1 MNGNDKSDSREQP
14 ARNPHQRKVF
24 ATMRPDPWSEAE
36 SFAPM
41 TPPPA
46 APATPSHNPPRKPAA
61 ANSTL
66 QPPGLV
72 SPATAQFPLPNQK
85 AEPPNSPPG
94 PAAKNPA
101 SPSLPSA
108 RDTGTPNSSNPH
120 SDTLAYAASISA
132 DPEDRAENHAASSER
147 PSSADSG
154 NTGSRPPGLD
164 SSAPVHARSAIS
176 SWVGQAGSLQIRKC
190 LVGGEISGVQQRV
203 LTEQSPDAQ
212 SGHRS
217 EYAIQN
223 RLGKGGMG
231 NVYRAQQTSLNR
243 PLAVKALHSDLSNPQ
258 TVQRMFVAEAL
269 ITAGLV
275 HPNIV
280 PLHDLAMDEHGRLFY
295 SMKLVSGPN
304 WQKVMPERTLEQ
316 NLDILLRVCDAVAYA
331 HSRGVINRDL
341 KPENVVVG
349 EYGEVIVLDWGIA
362 VNRPQFANPG
372 QALTLPSGFT
382 AVDLGPAGTPAYMAP
397 EFTLQSTDRVCPQ
410 SDVYLLGAMLFE
422 LLEGQPPHLLKE
434 LSHITDPETLGSAV
448 FDAACRNH
456 IETDVRYSGELM
468 QIALKAME
476 THPEDR
482 YRTVTDF
489 QDAIRQYRITGRA
502 EELLME
508 AKLKHLDRYD
518 EYQQSVALFAN
529 AIQNWPDNPRAAAG
543 DAEARE
549 AFASLALKR
558 GDFDLG
564 LEVVASRREP
574 QLVALRK
581 KLGRNLLQRKIIRG
595 TWLLFGG
602 LAAIFIA
609 LSVIYG
615 LDARTQRAAADESRL
630 ALKDLSE
637 KKKKLQESADSL
649 EESAASLATA
659 NSELEQKQ
667 LQSEAKY
674 KDSEAKYKDL
684 QIQQDGL
691 RVENEKLT
699 TDANKQKRIADEA
712 AEKARLAKSDT
723 EKALAQASAA
733 NQAAEAALKKAN
745 QQAVA
750 IGKQKIESLQELR
763 EWQSIVDV
771 ATTILDE
778 LSNNPEFSDAERKTI
793 QSQLNEARRRASR
806 PTGNLRREIPAAADS
821 VTLAAISDNQQ
832 IVASIVTDAR
842 NGRRLRLI
850 HSDFLTAEQ
859 PQQQIQ
865 FLNLP
870 AQTQSG
876 QLAVSP
882 TGRFICLLTD
892 NGALLWSRSNSG
904 VYSEIGLPDLQ
915 PSEAKFK
922 LGFCS
927 FNANENCLFLVGGDK
942 RSSIRILDLQSS
954 EPKSLLQPS
963 QTLFRSPE
971 DSHICTEFV
980 VAQDGNGILHFSK
993 HESRSDSK
1001 CRFFPIEWKEGVP
1014 TLPENAD
1021 SVPAFEV
1028 ANLPGLP
1035 LANSDI
1041 SLLQLTPKGNLLIGL
1056 ENRNRDRNVLGIL
1069 AAVPRTAQSGTGF
1082 PFAVLDGDPAIRW
1095 FQSREPQLP
1104 AMIRV
1109 SEDERTIVAAHN
1121 RKRDNLEVWDASGTT
1136 IVQAVIKGIE
1146 SQATGTN
1153 NAGSVGTL
1161 LAGQSLQIRAL
1172 GIPDDESSNFFTL
1185 DDKSLCRWNLNT
1197 WHELTDSASKVV
1209 KSFQQQKPPAAP
1221 NAGRLP
1227 PGIRRSPLSAALPN
1241 HRINSLGDAILTKF
1255 PLQPQDAAA
1264 SGQQEI
1270 SARPATRLYSAE
1282 FNADGSR
1289 VLVGTG
1295 ELDARV
1301 LDAATLKPL
1310 ENISNRPDPLAGD
1323 AQTGG
1328 ARNEFQEGHKSN
1340 IVSLKFLP
1348 PNGDLLLTS
1357 ENLGVIS
1364 VWDTLADADGIGR
1377 EESRLLTNLGTG
1389 AFTVSADGSL
1399 VLAGGATLEPVE
1411 NSEPR
1416 LLYEALLWNTAD
1428 LRTSVAPAPARRLQ
1442 VDQPQMIERFRKLGI
1457 EPAFQITSTAISRD
1471 NKFGAAGGRRGEL
1484 VIWSLA
1490 DGSVHAVARAHNGDQ
1505 VAAAVFQADGLL
1517 ITAGYD
1523 GRVIR
1528 WTVDEATATLN
1539 GQTLYTGQQILQME
1553 ASADLSRLA
1562 IADLSPLRETVPG
1575 KQAGPRVGRPS
1586 VLQIRVLDA
1595 DGTVL
1600 KTIRETRVLP
1610 GTSDI
1615 RIPFETGL
1623 AWSPDGSRLLL
1634 VQEGKL
1640 SVVNAAD
1647 WSAERTLAVTGS
1659 AAGSARKPIRA
1670 AFSPATADGSLV
1682 ATLGERQAHL
1692 WDLAKS
1698 THLAE
1703 FRTHHSARLTA
1714 SWSSDGKLML
1724 TASDAVRLFNSAD
1737 DSPNRGV
1744 TLQRIA
1750 AEINSTPLEVARFS
1764 PAPDDLRYISINQA
1778 GEAEIQSCSA
1788 AGNVSGVSVKFPAPT
1803 KSELPGWAS
1812 DLNLNRFLSSA
1823 RWSHD
1828 GQLVVLIRNGILSC
1842 WKTAGDQTSAAPLEL
1857 PTGIDGRFNDAVFSP
1872 DAQVL
1877 AAAGLANVE
1886 SEGQVRPIVSFWK
1899 RTADGV
1905 FKPAALLVDA
1915 DGRHSTGNA
1924 TGLLGGIIALAL
1936 DLPGDRILTG
1946 GAGGEIHQ
1954 WTITVPDPP
1963 ADPQAELPR
1972 AVWAFEKKKSD
1983 DNSPHTA
1990 PLITLQFAPDGR
2002 LLSADRDGNLF
2013 IWPAD

>member
-1 MNGNDKSDSREQP
+1 
-14 ARNPHQRKVF
+14 
-24 ATMRPDPWSEAE
+24 
-36 SFAPM
+36 
-41 TPPPA
+41 
-46 APATPSHNPPRKPAA
+46 
-61 ANSTL
+61 
-66 QPPGLV
+66 
-72 SPATAQFPLPNQK
+72 
-85 AEPPNSPPG
+85 
-94 PAAKNPA
+94 
-101 SPSLPSA
+101 
-108 RDTGTPNSSNPH
+108 
-120 SDTLAYAASISA
+120 
-132 DPEDRAENHAASSER
+132 
-147 PSSADSG
+147 
-154 NTGSRPPGLD
+154 LD
-164 SSAPVHARSAIS
+164 SSVPVHARSAIS

-190 LVGGEISGVQQRV
+190 LVGGEISGVQQQV
-203 LTEQSPDAQ
+203 LTEQSPDSQ

-243 PLAVKALHSDLSNPQ
+243 PLAIKALRSDLSKPQ
-258 TVQRMFVAEAL
+258 IVQRMFVAEAL
-269 ITAGLV
+269 INAGLV

-397 EFTLQSTDRVCPQ
+397 EFTLRSTDRVCPQ

-422 LLEGQPPHLLKE
+422 VLEGRPPHLLKE
-434 LSHITDPETLGSAV
+434 LSHITAPETLGSAV
-448 FDAACRNH
+448 FDAACRNQ

-482 YRTVTDF
+482 YRTVADF
-489 QDAIRQYRITGRA
+489 QEAIRQYRITGRA

-564 LEVVASRREP
+564 LEVVANRREP
-574 QLVALRK
+574 KLTALRT
-581 KLGRNLLQRKIIRG
+581 KLARNLLQRKIIRG

-602 LAAIFIA
+602 LAALFIA
-609 LSVIYG
+609 VSIIFG
-615 LDARTQRAAADESRL
+615 LDANTQRAAAKESEQRVTAL
-630 ALKDLSE
+630 SLKEQELKESNSQFELRNKQLDADAKTLKDTNRDLDDKRKAAETKYLELQVQQDALKATNNMLS
-637 KKKKLQESADSL
+637 AV
-649 EESAASLATA
+649 A
-659 NSELEQKQ
+659 
-667 LQSEAKY
+667 EA
-674 KDSEAKYKDL
+674 
-684 QIQQDGL
+684 
-691 RVENEKLT
+691 
-699 TDANKQKRIADEA
+699 QKRIANEAAASAKSAMQDADEA
-712 AEKARLAKSDT
+712 RDQAKIARD
-723 EKALAQASAA
+723 AA
-733 NQAAEAALKKAN
+733 DEALKKAN
-745 QQAVA
+745 QQEVA
-750 IGKQKIESLQELR
+750 IAKQKLESLQELR

-778 LSNNPEFSDAERKTI
+778 LSDNPEFTEADRKNI

-806 PTGNLRREIPAAADS
+806 PTGNLRREIPVASDS
-821 VTLAAISDNQQ
+821 VVIAAISDDQQ
-832 IVASIVTDAR
+832 IVASVVTDAR

-859 PQQQIQ
+859 PQQTIQ

-870 AQTQSG
+870 AETRTG

-882 TGRFICLLTD
+882 TGRFICLLTN
-892 NGALLWSRSNSG
+892 NGALLWSRSDSG
-904 VYSEIGLPDLQ
+904 VFSEIGLPDLQ
-915 PSEAKFK
+915 PSEAKFN

-927 FNANENCLFLVGGDK
+927 FTTNERYLFLVGGDK
-942 RSSIRILDLQSS
+942 RSSVRILDLHST

-963 QTLFRSPE
+963 QTLFRSLD

-980 VAQDGNGILHFSK
+980 VSQDGSGILHFSK
-993 HESRSDSK
+993 DESRSDSK

-1014 TLPENAD
+1014 ALPDNAD

-1035 LANSDI
+1035 LENSDI

-1056 ENRNRDRNVLGIL
+1056 ENRNRDRHVLGVL
-1069 AAVPRTAQSGTGF
+1069 AAVPQTAQGSSRV
-1082 PFAVLDGDPAIRW
+1082 PFAVQNSDPAIRW
-1095 FQSREPQLP
+1095 FHSREPQLP
-1104 AMIRV
+1104 ALIRV
-1109 SEDERTIVAAHN
+1109 SEDERTIIAAHN
-1121 RKRDNLEVWDASGTT
+1121 RKRDNIEVWDASGAAV
-1136 IVQAVIKGIE
+1136 VQAIIKGIDPL
-1146 SQATGTN
+1146 ATST
-1153 NAGSVGTL
+1153 ATTDAATGSVGTL
-1161 LAGQSLQIRAL
+1161 VAGQSLQIRAL
-1172 GIPDDESSNFFTL
+1172 GIPDDKSGNFFTL
-1185 DDKSLCRWNLNT
+1185 DDKSLCRWNLST
-1197 WHELTDSASKVV
+1197 WHELTESASEVV
-1209 KSFQQQKPPAAP
+1209 RSFQQTKSPAAP
-1221 NAGRLP
+1221 NADRVP
-1227 PGIRRSPLSAALPN
+1227 AGIRSSHSATLPN
-1241 HRINSLGDAILTKF
+1241 RRINSLGAPILTTL
-1255 PLQPQDAAA
+1255 PLAPQDAAA

-1270 SARPATRLYSAE
+1270 FARPTTRLYSAE
-1282 FNADGSR
+1282 FSADGSR

-1310 ENISNRPDPLAGD
+1310 KNISNRPDPLSENG
-1323 AQTGG
+1323 QTDG
-1328 ARNEFQEGHKSN
+1328 ARSEFQEGHKSN
-1340 IVSLKFLP
+1340 IVALRFLP

-1364 VWDTLADADGIGR
+1364 VWDTLADADGIGP
-1377 EESRLLTNLGTG
+1377 EKSRLLTNLGTG
-1389 AFTVSADGSL
+1389 AFSVSTDGSL

-1411 NSEPR
+1411 NSDPR

-1428 LRTSVAPAPARRLQ
+1428 LRTSVAPAPAKRLRIN
-1442 VDQPQMIERFRKLGI
+1442 QPEMIERFRKMAI
-1457 EPAFQITSTAISRD
+1457 KPAFQITSTAISRD
-1471 NKFGAAGGRRGEL
+1471 NQFGAAGGRRGEL

-1490 DGSVHAVARAHNGDQ
+1490 DGTVRAVTRAHNGDQ
-1505 VAAAVFQADGLL
+1505 VAAAVFQTDGRL

-1523 GRVIR
+1523 GRIIR
-1528 WTVDEATATLN
+1528 WTIDDATATLN

-1553 ASADLSRLA
+1553 ATADLSRLA
-1562 IADLSPLRETVPG
+1562 IADLSPVRNAPPSPQSG
-1575 KQAGPRVGRPS
+1575 SRVGRPS
-1586 VLQIRVLDA
+1586 VLQIHVLDG

-1600 KTIRETRVLP
+1600 KTLRETRVLP

-1640 SVVNAAD
+1640 SVVNTAD
-1647 WSAERTLAVTGS
+1647 WSVERNLAVAGS
-1659 AAGSARKPIRA
+1659 GAGSARKPIRA
-1670 AFSPATADGSLV
+1670 TFSPAAADGSLV

-1698 THLAE
+1698 SHLAE

-1714 SWSSDGKLML
+1714 SWSSDNKLVL
-1724 TASDAVRLFNSAD
+1724 TASDAIRLFNSAD
-1737 DSPNRGV
+1737 DSPNRGA

-1750 AEINSTPLEVARFS
+1750 SDANSSPLEVARFS
-1764 PAPDDLRYISINQA
+1764 PAPNDLRYISINQA
-1778 GEAEIQSCSA
+1778 GEAEIQSCNA
-1788 AGNVSGVSVKFPAPT
+1788 DGNVSGTRLKFPAPT
-1803 KSELPGWAS
+1803 ATELPTWAS
-1812 DLNLNRFLSSA
+1812 DLNLNRFPSSA
-1823 RWSHD
+1823 RWSND
-1828 GQLVVLIRNGILSC
+1828 GQLAVLIRSGLLSC
-1842 WKTAGDQTSAAPLEL
+1842 WTTAADQVTAAPLEL
-1857 PTGIDGRFNDAVFSP
+1857 PAGLDCRFSDAVFAINA
-1872 DAQVL
+1872 DVL

-1886 SEGQVRPIVSFWK
+1886 SEGQVRPVVVFWK
-1899 RTADGV
+1899 RSAEGI
-1905 FKPAALLVDA
+1905 FKPAALLVDS
-1915 DGRHSTGNA
+1915 DGRHSTGNP
-1924 TGLLGGIIALAL
+1924 TELPGGITALAL

-1946 GAGGEIHQ
+1946 GSGGEIHQ
-1954 WTITVPDPP
+1954 WTITVPDLPT
-1963 ADPQAELPR
+1963 DGQSELPR

-1983 DNSPHTA
+1983 ENSPHTA
-1990 PLITLQFAPDGR
+1990 PLITLQFAPNGR
-2002 LLSADRDGNLF
+2002 LLSADRDGNVF
-2013 IWPAD
+2013 VWSAE

>member
-1 MNGNDKSDSREQP
+1 
-14 ARNPHQRKVF
+14 
-24 ATMRPDPWSEAE
+24 
-36 SFAPM
+36 
-41 TPPPA
+41 
-46 APATPSHNPPRKPAA
+46 
-61 ANSTL
+61 
-66 QPPGLV
+66 
-72 SPATAQFPLPNQK
+72 
-85 AEPPNSPPG
+85 
-94 PAAKNPA
+94 
-101 SPSLPSA
+101 
-108 RDTGTPNSSNPH
+108 
-120 SDTLAYAASISA
+120 
-132 DPEDRAENHAASSER
+132 
-147 PSSADSG
+147 
-154 NTGSRPPGLD
+154 
-164 SSAPVHARSAIS
+164 
-176 SWVGQAGSLQIRKC
+176 
-190 LVGGEISGVQQRV
+190 
-203 LTEQSPDAQ
+203 
-212 SGHRS
+212 
-217 EYAIQN
+217 
-223 RLGKGGMG
+223 MG

-243 PLAVKALHSDLSNPQ
+243 PLAVKALRSDLSNPQ

-362 VNRPQFANPG
+362 VNRPQFAIPG

-397 EFTLQSTDRVCPQ
+397 EFTLRSTDRVCPQ

-422 LLEGQPPHLLKE
+422 LLEGHPPHLLKE

-448 FDAACRNH
+448 FDAAGRNQ
-456 IETDVRYSGELM
+456 IETDVRHSGELM

-489 QDAIRQYRITGRA
+489 QEAIRQYRITGRA
-502 EELLME
+502 EELLMV

-564 LEVVASRREP
+564 LEVVADRREP
-574 QLVALRK
+574 KLTALRT
-581 KLGRNLLQRKIIRG
+581 KLARNLLQRKIIRG

-602 LAAIFIA
+602 LAALFIA
-609 LSVIYG
+609 VSIIFG
-615 LDARTQRAAADESRL
+615 LDARTQKQAAEYAEKQATESLKKAQDSIQL
-630 ALKDLSE
+630 ASDSE
-637 KKKKLQESADSL
+637 KRVAELSGKSAELEKQNGEKAALLTSL
-649 EESAASLATA
+649 ESKKTQLEDANKNLEKAAKEA
-659 NSELEQKQ
+659 EQRSKVYEENAAKAEKAAMVADGAAQ
-667 LQSEAKY
+667 KALSEAK
-674 KDSEAKYKDL
+674 
-684 QIQQDGL
+684 
-691 RVENEKLT
+691 
-699 TDANKQKRIADEA
+699 IAD
-712 AEKARLAKSDT
+712 
-723 EKALAQASAA
+723 
-733 NQAAEAALKKAN
+733 QAAKEALQKAN
-745 QQAVA
+745 QQEVA
-750 IGKQKIESLQELR
+750 IAKQKLESLQELR
-763 EWQSIVDV
+763 EWQSIIDV

-778 LSNNPEFSDAERKTI
+778 LSDNPEFTADERKNI
-793 QSQLNEARRRASR
+793 QSKLNEARRRANR
-806 PTGNLRREIPAAADS
+806 PTGNLRREIPAASDS
-821 VTLAAISDNQQ
+821 VGIAAISDNQQ
-832 IVASIVTDAR
+832 IVASVVTDAR

-859 PQQQIQ
+859 PQESIQ

-870 AQTQSG
+870 AETRTG
-876 QLAVSP
+876 QLTVSP
-882 TGRFICLLTD
+882 TGRFICLLTN
-892 NGALLWSRSNSG
+892 NGALLWSRNNSG
-904 VYSEIGLPDLQ
+904 VFSEVGLPDLQ
-915 PSEAKFK
+915 PSAAKFN

-927 FNANENCLFLVGGDK
+927 FTTNERYLFLVGGDK
-942 RSSIRILDLQSS
+942 RSSVRILDLQPS

-963 QTLFRSPE
+963 QTLFRSLE

-980 VAQDGNGILHFSK
+980 VAQDGSGILHFSK
-993 HESRSDSK
+993 DESRSDSK
-1001 CRFFPIEWKEGVP
+1001 CRFFPIDWKEGVP

-1028 ANLPGLP
+1028 ANIPGLP
-1035 LANSDI
+1035 LENSDI

-1056 ENRNRDRNVLGIL
+1056 ENRNRDQHVLGIL
-1069 AAVPRTAQSGTGF
+1069 AAVPQTAQGNPRL
-1082 PFAVLDGDPAIRW
+1082 PFAVQDGDPAIRW
-1095 FQSREPQLP
+1095 FHSREPQLP
-1104 AMIRV
+1104 TLIRV
-1109 SEDERTIVAAHN
+1109 SEDEKTIIAAHN
-1121 RKRDNLEVWDASGTT
+1121 RKRDNLEVWDASGTAV
-1136 IVQAVIKGIE
+1136 VQAIIKGLE
-1146 SQATGTN
+1146 PPAPSATEPST
-1153 NAGSVGTL
+1153 ATGSVGTL
-1161 LAGQSLQIRAL
+1161 VAGQSLQIRAL
-1172 GIPDDESSNFFTL
+1172 GIPDDESGNFFTL

-1227 PGIRRSPLSAALPN
+1227 PGVRRSPLSAALPN

-1282 FNADGSR
+1282 FNTDGSR

-1323 AQTGG
+1323 AQSGG

-1411 NSEPR
+1411 NADPR
-1416 LLYEALLWNTAD
+1416 LLYEALLWNTTD
-1428 LRTSVAPAPARRLQ
+1428 LRNSVAPAPAKRLQ
-1442 VDQPQMIERFRKLGI
+1442 VDQPQMIERFRKLAI

-1471 NKFGAAGGRRGEL
+1471 NQFGAAGGRRGEL

-1490 DGSVHAVARAHNGDQ
+1490 DGNVRAVARAHNGDQ
-1505 VAAAVFQADGLL
+1505 VAAAVFQTDGRL

-1528 WTVDEATATLN
+1528 WTVDAATATLN

-1553 ASADLSRLA
+1553 ATADLSRLA
-1562 IADLSPLRETVPG
+1562 IADLSPLRDAPPSTQTG
-1575 KQAGPRVGRPS
+1575 SRVGRPS

-1600 KTIRETRVLP
+1600 KTLRETRVLP

-1647 WSAERTLAVTGS
+1647 WSVERTLAVAGS
-1659 AAGSARKPIRA
+1659 GAGSARKPIRA
-1670 AFSPATADGSLV
+1670 AFSPAAADGSLV

-1692 WDLAKS
+1692 WDLANS
-1698 THLAE
+1698 AHLAE

-1714 SWSSDGKLML
+1714 SWSSDSKLVL
-1724 TASDAVRLFNSAD
+1724 TASDALRLFNSAD

-1750 AEINSTPLEVARFS
+1750 ADNNTAPLEVARFS
-1764 PAPDDLRYISINQA
+1764 PAPNDLRYIGINQA
-1778 GEAEIQSCSA
+1778 GEAELHSCNA
-1788 AGNVSGVSVKFPAPT
+1788 AGSVSGTQVDFPVPT
-1803 KSELPGWAS
+1803 AMELPTWAS
-1812 DLNLNRFLSSA
+1812 DLNLNRFPSNA
-1823 RWSHD
+1823 RWSSD
-1828 GQLVVLIRNGILSC
+1828 GKLAVLIRSGLLSC
-1842 WKTAGDQTSAAPLEL
+1842 WTTAAYQIAAAPLEL
-1857 PTGIDGRFNDAVFSP
+1857 PTGLDCRFSDAVLAP
-1872 DAQVL
+1872 NADVL

-1886 SEGQVRPIVSFWK
+1886 SEGQVRPVVVFWK
-1899 RTADGV
+1899 RSADGV
-1905 FKPAALLVDA
+1905 FKPAALLVDS
-1915 DGRHSTGNA
+1915 DGRHSTGNP
-1924 TGLLGGIIALAL
+1924 TGLPGGITALAL

-1946 GAGGEIHQ
+1946 GSGGEIHQ
-1954 WTITVPDPP
+1954 WTITVPDTP
-1963 ADPQAELPR
+1963 ADGQAELPR

-1983 DNSPHTA
+1983 ENSPHTA
-1990 PLITLQFAPDGR
+1990 PLIALQFAPDGR
-2002 LLSADRDGNLF
+2002 LLSADRDGNVF
-2013 IWPAD
+2013 VWPAE